1 MERTKKI
8 LRNLSLFL
16 VLIIITFYIIF
27 KDQDITQI
35 LQVFAS
41 AKKPFILIAML
52 CMFFFILCEAIN
64 IRRTLKELGEETSLL
79 KTIKYAF
86 IGFFFSS
93 ITPAA
98 TGGQPMQIYHM
109 HKDNISVANATLAL
123 LINLSCVQVATI
135 SIALVSFFFNF
146 EHMNSA
152 LIWLFIIGVGLNS
165 TALFLLIVSIA
176 SKRMTKGI
184 INFAIKV
191 LKFFRVKNIDKK
203 RERFEQELAKYQ
215 GSATYIKSNMKHIL
229 KTLLTTYIQYIV
241 YYSISYWVYCS
252 LGLNGYNI
260 VQIVTL
266 QSVLYATV
274 SGIPS
279 PGAVGV
285 SEGGFIAIFSKV
297 FPESL
302 INGAMLLNRGINFYL
317 FVLISAIV
325 SIINTIKEKKEEKIE
340 EIIEESNIDNSTIK
354 KVEKN

>member
-1 MERTKKI
+1 MERTKKL

-16 VLIIITFYIIF
+16 VLIILTFYIIF

-35 LQVFAS
+35 LGIFAN
-41 AKKPFILIAML
+41 AKKEFIVIAIL
-52 CMFFFILCEAIN
+52 CMFFFITCEAIN
-64 IRRTLKELGEETSLL
+64 IRRTLKALGEKTSLL

-98 TGGQPMQIYHM
+98 SGGQPMQVYHM

-123 LINLSCVQVATI
+123 LINLSCVQVVTI
-135 SIALVSFFFNF
+135 SIALVSFFFNL
-146 EHMNSA
+146 EHLNSA
-152 LIWLFIIGVGLNS
+152 LIWLFVIGVGLNL
-165 TALFLLIVSIA
+165 TALFLLIVSIF
-176 SKRMTKGI
+176 SKRMTKWI

-191 LKFFRVKNIDKK
+191 LKFFRVKNIEQK
-203 RERFEQELAKYQ
+203 RERFEKELTKYQ
-215 GSATYIKSNMKHIL
+215 GSATYIKSNIKHIL

-252 LGLNGYNI
+252 FGLDEYNI
-260 VQIVTL
+260 VKIITM

-285 SEGGFIAIFSKV
+285 SEGGFIAIFNKV
-297 FPESL
+297 FPESI

-317 FVLISAIV
+317 FVILSAIV
-325 SIINTIKEKKEEKIE
+325 SIINTIREKKVEENTDILE
-340 EIIEESNIDNSTIK
+340 ENTNNSEVK